1 MMGIAPIFFWF
12 AQSACMPSL
21 RGAPVG
27 VTGRQAGCEAV
38 FKRKAA
44 VPVGW
49 VCHGIDGHY
58 SGIQCIWQI

>member
-1 MMGIAPIFFWF
+1 MMGIAPIFFL
-12 AQSACMPSL
+12 L
-21 RGAPVG
+21 RPFRVLAVFHGAPVG
-27 VTGRQAGCEAV
+27 MAGRQAGC
-38 FKRKAA
+38 KPPTKAA